1 MPKILDLPQGSNEW
15 LQYRAGRATGSN
27 IHLITAKTRSGPS
40 ASRQNY
46 LSQLVVE
53 RLTGKPTPTFQN
65 EAMRIGSEREPQA
78 RLAYELS
85 RGVSVNQIGLLQHP
99 TLEWSCSSPD
109 GLIGENYE
117 GSIEIKCPTHST
129 HLETLLASHDKKES
143 IIQSK
148 YLTQIYW
155 LFACSPETQYC
166 DFISYNSDFPAG
178 MELYVQ
184 RIERTKEV
192 NKAVAELQSEVTAF
206 LEEVQQTVEKLKAS
220 YALQEAA

>member
-1 MPKILDLPQGSNEW
+1 MPKILDLPQGSEQW

-27 IHLITAKTRSGPS
+27 IHNIIARTKTGYS

-46 LSQLVVE
+46 MSQLVIE
-53 RLTGKPTPTFQN
+53 RLTGKPTPAFQN
-65 EAMRIGSEREPQA
+65 DAMRVGSEREPQA
-78 RLAYELS
+78 RLAYELA
-85 RGVSVNQIGLLQHP
+85 RGVNVTQVGILQHP

-117 GSIEIKCPTHST
+117 GAIEIKCPTHST
-129 HLETLLASHDKKES
+129 HLETLLASHDKKEN
-143 IIQSK
+143 IIPSK

-166 DFISYNSDFPAG
+166 DYISYSSDFPAG

-206 LEEVQQTVEKLKAS
+206 LEEVQQTVDKLKAS
-220 YALQEAA
+220 YTLQEAA